1 MLSSFANSSHTGEG
15 PNVPKASKEFPITE
29 NMRTVAIHFK
39 RFRHVFHNVLA
50 VL

>member
-1 MLSSFANSSHTGEG
+1 MEGEG
-15 PNVPKASKEFPITE
+15 TNVTEASKTFPIVE
-29 NMRTVAIHFK
+29 DVRTFTVYFK